1 MLNRLTKRSSA
12 DSAEKT
18 IAAPRRV
25 DVTSSKERLLMEAE
39 IFRGLT
45 PSDMQDVERMTTMT
59 TCRKGRVVHDAGAN
73 REVLFILKKG
83 RVQISR
89 MTEDGRRLVMD
100 TLEAGTVF
108 GEMPVLSQRLQGNV
122 AEAVED
128 CTLCVMS
135 RSDLDHLVLAKPS
148 IALNL
153 MQVQANRIA
162 ELEERLEMQAFQS
175 VAQRLAAVLLRLGKA
190 TGRAEGVSHQQIGET
205 IGASRETVTR
215 ALGEFRSQG
224 LIELG
229 RSRVVLKDQP
239 GLEAIAHNE

>member
-1 MLNRLTKRSSA
+1 MLKRLTKRSAVSDA
-12 DSAEKT
+12 GKDALAIKQL
-18 IAAPRRV
+18 
-25 DVTSSKERLLMEAE
+25 DVASSKERLLMEAE
-39 IFRGLT
+39 IFHGLT
-45 PSDMQDVERMTTMT
+45 PSDMQDVDRLTTTT
-59 TCRKGRVVHDAGAN
+59 TCRKGRVVHEAGAN

-108 GEMPVLSQRLQGNV
+108 GEMPVLSQRFQGNI

-135 RSDLDHLVLAKPS
+135 RSDLDHLILAKPG

-175 VAQRLAAVLLRLGKA
+175 VAQRLAAFLIRLAGD
-190 TGRAEGVSHQQIGET
+190 TGSADGVSHQQIGET

-215 ALGEFRSQG
+215 ALGDFRSQG

-229 RSRVVLKDQP
+229 RSRVVIKDP
-239 GLEAIAHNE
+239 AGLAEIAHSE